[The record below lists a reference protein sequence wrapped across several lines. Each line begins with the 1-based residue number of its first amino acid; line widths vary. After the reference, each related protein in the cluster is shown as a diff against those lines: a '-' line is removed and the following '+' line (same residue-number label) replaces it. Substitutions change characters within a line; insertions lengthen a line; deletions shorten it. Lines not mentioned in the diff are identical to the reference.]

1 MKSLIV
7 NADDYGLHPSVSAGI
22 RKAHL
27 EGILTSTTTM
37 MNMPDAESAL
47 RMAAETCPNL
57 GLGVHLTLTAGAP
70 LLPPEHLPALMRLS
84 DGIRFPREAVLL
96 QRAESIPA
104 AEVKA
109 EWRAQIERFIRLT
122 GKAPDHL
129 DSHHN
134 SSYYTYPFFRAML
147 ELAAEY
153 QTAVRLCFGDAEKG
167 DYASVPKDFPA
178 DTTPHEL
185 ARRFRVPAPD
195 HFIGGFY
202 DENVSLEFLLSNLQ
216 SLPDGVTEL
225 MSHPA
230 LDGEALRNVSSY
242 NLQREREMK
251 LLIHPQTLETVKAER
266 IELISFGKIFL
277 SPRPSPNGRGDGGEG
292 STGA

>member
-1 MKSLIV
+1 MKYLIV

-37 MNMPDAESAL
+37 MNMPDAQSAL
-47 RMAAETCPNL
+47 EMAAAHCPKL

-70 LLPPEHLPALMRLS
+70 LLSPEQLPTLMRLS
-84 DGIRFPREAVLL
+84 DGTRFPREAVLRE
-96 QRAESIPA
+96 QATSIPA

-109 EWRAQIERFIRLT
+109 EWRAQIERFIQMA
-122 GKAPDHL
+122 GKKPDHL

-134 SSYYTYPFFRAML
+134 SSYYTYPFFEAML

-153 QTAVRLCFGDAEKG
+153 QTAVRLCFGDAEEG
-167 DYASVPKDFPA
+167 DYTAALRDFPT

-185 ARRFRVPAPD
+185 TRRFNVPAPNN
-195 HFIGGFY
+195 FIGGFY
-202 DENVSLEFLLSNLQ
+202 DENATLDFLLSALH
-216 SLPDGVTEL
+216 SLPNGVTEL

-230 LDGEALRNVSSY
+230 LDGEALKGISSY
-242 NLQREREMK
+242 NIQREREMN
-251 LLIHPQTLETVKAER
+251 LLIHPQAMEAVKAEQ
-266 IELISFGKIFL
+266 IELVTFG
-277 SPRPSPNGRGDGGEG
+277 
-292 STGA
+292 TYHA

>member
-1 MKSLIV
+1 MTLFLIV

-47 RMAAETCPNL
+47 RMAAEHCPNL

-70 LLPPEHLPALMRLS
+70 LLPPEQLPRLLRHS
-84 DGIRFPREAVLL
+84 DGNRFPREARLREHAAFV
-96 QRAESIPA
+96 PA

-109 EWRAQIERFIRLT
+109 EWRAQIERFIQLT
-122 GKAPDHL
+122 GKPPDHL

-134 SSYYTYPFFRAML
+134 SSYYTYPFFEAML

-153 QTAVRLCFGDAEKG
+153 KIPVRLCYGDSEQG
-167 DYASVPKDFPA
+167 DYIAIPNDFPA
-178 DTTPHEL
+178 ETTPHEL
-185 ARRFRVPAPD
+185 MRRFNVSAPE

-202 DENVSLEFLLSNLQ
+202 GDNVYLEYLLSHLQ
-216 SLPDGVTEL
+216 SLPEGVTEL

-230 LDGEALRNVSSY
+230 LEDEALKQISSY
-242 NLQREREMK
+242 NTQRADELA
-251 LLIHPQTLETVKAER
+251 LLINPQVMEIVKANQ
-266 IELISFGKIFL
+266 IELVSFEKLI
-277 SPRPSPNGRGDGGEG
+277 
-292 STGA
+292 

>member
-1 MKSLIV
+1 MKYLII

-47 RMAAETCPNL
+47 ETAAEHCPNL

-70 LLPPEHLPALMRLS
+70 LLTPKQLPTLMRLS
-84 DGIRFPREAVLL
+84 DGIRFPREAMLRE
-96 QRAESIPA
+96 QAASIPA
-104 AEVKA
+104 AEIKA
-109 EWRAQIERFIRLT
+109 EWRTQIERFIQMA
-122 GKAPDHL
+122 GKKPDHL

-134 SSYYTYPFFRAML
+134 SSYYTYPFFEAML

-167 DYASVPKDFPA
+167 DYTAIPKDFPA

-185 ARRFRVPAPD
+185 ARRFNVPAPD
-195 HFIGGFY
+195 SFAGGFY
-202 DENVSLEFLLSNLQ
+202 DENVTLEFLLSILC
-216 SLPDGVTEL
+216 SLPNGVTEL

-230 LDGEALRNVSSY
+230 LDGETLKEISSY
-242 NLQREREMK
+242 NIQRERELN
-251 LLIHPQTLETVKAER
+251 LLIHPQVMEAVKANQ
-266 IELISFGKIFL
+266 IELISFGKATL
-277 SPRPSPNGRGDGGEG
+277 MSPYRSIK
-292 STGA
+292 